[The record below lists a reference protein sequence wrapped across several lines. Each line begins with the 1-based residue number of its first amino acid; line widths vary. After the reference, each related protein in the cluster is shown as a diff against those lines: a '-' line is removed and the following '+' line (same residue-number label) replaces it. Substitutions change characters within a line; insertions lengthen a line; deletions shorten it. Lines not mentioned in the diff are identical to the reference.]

1 MAWIRKIE
9 DHCVQVILR
18 LDYTIE
24 RSIARLDCRLGPDVK
39 MLHALISGEVKAN
52 KNVSTPSERGE
63 KAIPRKQVPSKISD
77 RKRSSLV

>member
-24 RSIARLDCRLGPDVK
+24 RSIARFDSRLRPDGK

-52 KNVSTPSERGE
+52 KNVSPASEPGE
-63 KAIPRKQVPSKISD
+63 HAIPRKYVPSKISD
-77 RKRSSLV
+77 RKQSSLV